1 MMCILPVCKEA
12 EKYEISFRTM
22 NGLALNE
29 EPEVLNRCVELWMQL
44 DADEIQR
51 NSKLGLKMKQY
62 SSSDMRNMFKTKL
75 LNTEFLNLVMVND
88 QIVGMARGFSV
99 TEYENCFFINTLFI
113 DKSFRR
119 KGLGKMLIQFMM
131 EKHPGQKM
139 MLHVSM
145 ANTEALLFYKSM
157 GFKPVSQTM
166 VFN

>member
-1 MMCILPVCKEA
+1 MNYQIYKET

-22 NGLALNE
+22 NGRTLNE

-62 SSSDMRNMFKTKL
+62 SSSDLRNMFKTKL
-75 LNTEFLNLVMVND
+75 LNTEFLNLVMVKD

-99 TEYENCFFINTLFI
+99 TEYEHCFFINTLFI

-131 EKHPGQKM
+131 EKRPGQKM

-145 ANTEALLFYKSM
+145 ANAEALLFYKSM

-166 VFN
+166 VLN